1 MKSDFKLKAGQQAAL
16 DKFKDFIQTSSTRI
30 FILKGYA
37 GTGKTTLLRMLVKE
51 LTERECNFKL
61 LASTGRA
68 AKIVS
73 NITVAE
79 TKTVHSLIYTFQELN
94 QDIAQIVDDRKAT
107 GVDKSGQLLLN
118 FELVNANCHP

>member
-73 NITVAE
+73 NITGAE
-79 TKTVHSLIYTFQELN
+79 TKTDCSQFDLYLSGIESGHSAN
-94 QDIAQIVDDRKAT
+94 
-107 GVDKSGQLLLN
+107 SG
-118 FELVNANCHP
+118 